1 MQLRELKMI
10 KVIEVEG
17 VELKMLRIEVEG
29 V

>member
-1 MQLRELKMI
+1 MPLRELKMM